1 MRGPG
6 RTLTRLKEERERSRL
21 TQEELALISG
31 VSRPTIAAL
40 ETNPSRRANPETVD
54 KLARALKVQPGDLV

>member
-1 MRGPG
+1 VLEPG
-6 RTLTRLKEERERSRL
+6 QPLPRLKEERERSRL

-40 ETNPSRRANPETVD
+40 ETTNRRATQETTRR
-54 KLARALKVQPGDLV
+54 LARALKVRPDALV

>member
-1 MRGPG
+1 VRGPG

-40 ETNPSRRANPETVD
+40 ETNPNRRANPETAA
-54 KLARALKVQPGDLV
+54 KLARALKVRPGELV

>member
-6 RTLTRLKEERERSRL
+6 QPLSRLKEEREKSRL

-31 VSRPTIAAL
+31 VSRPAIAAL
-40 ETNPSRRANPETVD
+40 ETNPNRRANPETMR
-54 KLARALKVQPGDLV
+54 KLARALKVKPEELV